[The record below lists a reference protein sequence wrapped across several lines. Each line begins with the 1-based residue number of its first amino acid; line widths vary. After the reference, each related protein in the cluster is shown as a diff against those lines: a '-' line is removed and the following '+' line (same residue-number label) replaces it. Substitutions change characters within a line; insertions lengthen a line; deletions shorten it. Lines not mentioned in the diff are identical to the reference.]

1 MCCGYPDRLDNPDY
15 PKADRQAYFELAES
29 IEYSSIMAVSF
40 EDAHRH
46 NDLKLL
52 EHFARTSVI
61 LGVVAI
67 ARSEIESSD
76 EIAARLEAAL
86 QHIDRDRLV
95 AAPDCGLGLLGRELA
110 ITKLSNLCEAASRVD

>member
-15 PKADRQAYFELAES
+15 PKAARQAYFELAES
-29 IEYSSIMAVSF
+29 IEYSSIMAISF

-76 EIAARLEAAL
+76 EITARLEAAL
-86 QHIDRDRLV
+86 QHIDRDRFI
-95 AAPDCGLGLLGRELA
+95 AASDCGLGLLNRGLA
-110 ITKLSNLCEAASRVD
+110 KAKLKNLCEAAHSIE